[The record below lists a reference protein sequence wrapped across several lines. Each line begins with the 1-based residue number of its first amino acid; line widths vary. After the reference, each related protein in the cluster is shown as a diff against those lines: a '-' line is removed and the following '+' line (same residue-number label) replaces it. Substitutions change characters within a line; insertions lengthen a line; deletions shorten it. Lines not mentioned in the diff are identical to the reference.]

1 MNILLLFMFLVFIFL
16 GTTNTNPTPK
26 NFGNLTE
33 TTCFRGIL
41 AIIVVLSHMELTTFN
56 YFNGFGIIGVS
67 GFFFLSG
74 YCLFEGLKNTA
85 NYLKGINFIFKRL
98 ITVLIP
104 YYICLILYIAI
115 LHNNFNLTTIIQSI
129 LLVNYTVV
137 SYSWYVAVI
146 LIFYLAFYIIFKFSR
161 NIKHGIII
169 FLIFNLIYM
178 IIAKI
183 IVQQRYIF
191 CSSYCFSL
199 GLLYSYY
206 IKDIN
211 KILKNINIKIL
222 FLVTTII
229 FTIYLMLNFKFNFN
243 SAFETLYT
251 LGLPAIF
258 TIWFL
263 LFFSIFNFGNKFNL
277 FLGKIS
283 YEIYLLQGLVF
294 NVLKTYFHI
303 QNDWIFIIFSL
314 IIITILSLI
323 INYIY
328 KLIYSKLI
336 IFFK

>member
-1 MNILLLFMFLVFIFL
+1 MQLILLLTFLVFVFYN
-16 GTTNTNPTPK
+16 TTKANTTPK
-26 NFGNLTE
+26 NFGDLTE
-33 TTCFRGIL
+33 TTGFRGML
-41 AIIVVLSHMELTTFN
+41 AIIVVLSHIGLTTSN
-56 YFNGFGIIGVS
+56 YFDGFGIIGVS

-74 YCLFEGLKNTA
+74 YCLFEGLKNKA

-161 NIKHGIII
+161 NIKHGILI

-199 GLLYSYY
+199 GLIYSYK

-211 KILKNINIKIL
+211 LIIKNINYKLL
-222 FLVTTII
+222 FLVATII
-229 FTIYLMLNFKFNFN
+229 FILYLILNFKLNFN
-243 SAFETLYT
+243 GPLETLYT

-263 LFFSIFNFGNKFNL
+263 LFFSIFNFGNKFNE

-294 NVLKTYFHI
+294 TLLKSYFHI
-303 QNDWIFIIFSL
+303 ENDLIFIIFSL
-314 IIITILSLI
+314 IIITILSII
-323 INYIY
+323 INYVY
-328 KLIYSKLI
+328 KLVFSKLI
-336 IFFK
+336 IFLK

>member
-1 MNILLLFMFLVFIFL
+1 MKILLLLTFLVLVFWN
-16 GTTNTNPTPK
+16 TTKANPIPK
-26 NFGNLTE
+26 NFGGLTE
-33 TTCFRGIL
+33 TTSFRGIL
-41 AIIVVLSHMELTTFN
+41 AIIVVLSHIGLTTSN
-56 YFNGFGIIGVS
+56 YFDKFGIIGVS

-74 YCLFEGLKNTA
+74 YCLFEGLKNKA

-98 ITVLIP
+98 ITILIP
-104 YYICLILYIAI
+104 YYLCLVLYIAI
-115 LHNNFNLTTIIQSI
+115 LHNNFNSTNIIQSI
-129 LLVNYTVV
+129 LLINSIV
-137 SYSWYVAVI
+137 SYSWYVTVI
-146 LIFYLAFYIIFKFSR
+146 LIFYLAFYIIFKFSKD
-161 NIKHGIII
+161 IKCGIIL

-199 GLLYSYY
+199 GLLYSYK

-211 KILKNINIKIL
+211 LIIKNINYKIL
-222 FLVTTII
+222 FLVITII
-229 FTIYLMLNFKFNFN
+229 FTAYLMLNFKFNFN
-243 SAFETLYT
+243 ITFATLYT
-251 LGLPAIF
+251 LGLPTIF

-263 LFFSIFNFGNKFNL
+263 LFFSIFNFGNKCNN

-294 NVLKTYFHI
+294 NIVKTYFHI
-303 QNDWIFIIFSL
+303 ANDLIFIIFSL

-323 INYIY
+323 INYLY

-336 IFFK
+336 IFLK